1 MSKPVNPET
10 IVIKNKYYP
19 KGLREID
26 IWNYYQKVKPQI
38 LKETI
43 GKQIMFAIMTD
54 VNNPVIRRKGKTGTY
69 TLNPKNYDELITGR
83 TATIYSEMAAV
94 ERFGIIDIDVDP
106 NEQFRWAKQAAI
118 DTYEFVMDKMP
129 IVRTASIRFT
139 GKTSFHIICDFGRRM
154 KVDSVRFLL
163 KKFLLDS
170 DLSKIYT
177 IDAKRRIGVVNLDL
191 SPNKYRGAYITLN
204 SLSII
209 GLQCMEVPYQ
219 KLMSFNERNATI
231 F

>member
-139 GKTSFHIICDFGRRM
+139 
-154 KVDSVRFLL
+154 VRFLL

>member
-1 MSKPVNPET
+1 MSKPQNPET
-10 IVIKNKYYP
+10 VVIRNKYYP

-69 TLNPKNYDELITGR
+69 KLDPKNYDELITGR
-83 TATIYSEMAAV
+83 TSTIYAEMSAV
-94 ERFGIIDIDVDP
+94 EKFGIIDVDVDP
-106 NEQFRWAKQAAI
+106 NEQFRWAKKAAL

-139 GKTSFHIICDFGRRM
+139 GKTSFHIVCDFGRRM
-154 KVDSVRFLL
+154 KVDAVRFLL
-163 KKFLLDS
+163 KKFLMDS

-177 IDAKRRIGVVNLDL
+177 IDAKRRTGVVNLDL
-191 SPNKYRGAYITLN
+191 SPNKYRGAYIIPH
-204 SLSII
+204 SLSIL
-209 GLQCMEVPYQ
+209 GLRCMEIPYE
-219 KLMSFNERNATI
+219 KVMSFNERNAAI

>member
-26 IWNYYQKVKPQI
+26 IWNYYQKAKPQI

-54 VNNPVIRRKGKTGTY
+54 VNKPVIRRKGKTGTY
-69 TLNPKNYDELITGR
+69 KLEPKNYDELITGR
-83 TATIYSEMAAV
+83 TAAIYSEMASV
-94 ERFGIIDIDVDP
+94 ERFGIIDIDIDP
-106 NEQFRWAKQAAI
+106 NEQFRWAKQAAT

-177 IDAKRRIGVVNLDL
+177 IDEKRRIGVVNLDL

-209 GLQCMEVPYQ
+209 GLRCMEVPYQ